1 MLKQGFK
8 IFVCAIIW
16 TAGCKVCLD
25 YMNKKQNEKAN

>member
-16 TAGCKVCLD
+16 TAGCKVGLEL
-25 YMNKKQNEKAN
+25 MNKAKTEKQN